1 MQGLQAALKL
11 CTNLLAQFE
20 PADAQVF
27 AAFVLAKVSLDSGES
42 IQYGINSALQQWAE
56 MLISQMGASGKI
68 IDGGN
73 CTCLAPCTVRHTN
86 QGPLVIHFG
95 SACADFQKRFPVGGP
110 TRAQDSIG
118 WNNWY
123 ASEKQDQPGGPD
135 DESYVSPP
143 SDPDRDS
150 ALRFSLLEL
159 K

>member
-1 MQGLQAALKL
+1 MKL
-11 CTNLLAQFE
+11 CANLLDRFE

-42 IQYGINSALQQWAE
+42 IQHGINSALRQWAE
-56 MLISQMGASGKI
+56 MLMSQIGASGQV

-86 QGPLVIHFG
+86 QGPLVIHSG
-95 SACADFQKRFPVGGP
+95 AACSDFLRRFPVGGP

-123 ASEKQDQPGGPD
+123 ASEKQDQPGPTPD
-135 DESYVSPP
+135 DGNYISPP
-143 SDPDRDS
+143 SDPEKDS
-150 ALRFSLLEL
+150 ETRFSLLEL
-159 K
+159 R